1 MTTIDNNQSGAYNY
15 DIQGPHIVLQA
26 IFVFPQKL
34 RQYSFRS
41 YMSFMCLNLTLG
53 AIKTVVTEISINSL
67 GFTKRLRHFLILIYF
82 QSLSNRTVYYQKI
95 VTYLTTLVID

>member
-26 IFVFPQKL
+26 IFVFTQKL
-34 RQYSFRS
+34 RLYSFRS
-41 YMSFMCLNLTLG
+41 YMSFMCLNLTLD

-67 GFTKRLRHFLILIYF
+67 GFTKRLRYF
-82 QSLSNRTVYYQKI
+82 VISKI
-95 VTYLTTLVID
+95 VTYLTNLVID